1 MLFTI
6 ATKLDADTSSKSA
19 SALANDIAYFVI
31 TIYGLWA
38 NANIIITAMEA
49 RKPQFGDIIER
60 SRMVEQLR
68 KSGKIPVKVNYHGAL
83 VISKTYFFLTS

>member
-1 MLFTI
+1 
-6 ATKLDADTSSKSA
+6 
-19 SALANDIAYFVI
+19 
-31 TIYGLWA
+31 
-38 NANIIITAMEA
+38 MEA